1 MLSGSGLKN
10 RDDHRHHAIDAAVIG
25 ITDHGLL
32 QSFAKASASARES
45 NLDRLVASMPLPWP
59 NYRDHVERAVN
70 NIIVSHKPDHGYQ
83 GAMHEETAWG
93 LREAGEV
100 TRKVRPAE
108 GGVRERVFEN
118 KKVIRISSSKNI
130 ERHGLNADGE
140 PKAYKGYVGG
150 SNYCM
155 EIWCDEQ
162 NKWRSDVISTFD
174 AYRKVAQSG
183 EVEGLRRLRDPVLSQ
198 SGKPLVMRLMNN
210 DLVCIKLDG
219 NLKIM
224 RVVKMASSGVIT
236 LASHNEANTHSRN
249 ADNENSFKYLS
260 KVAGSLRAAEA
271 RHVTVSPVGDL
282 SDPGFKG

>member
-1 MLSGSGLKN
+1 
-10 RDDHRHHAIDAAVIG
+10 
-25 ITDHGLL
+25 
-32 QSFAKASASARES
+32 
-45 NLDRLVASMPLPWP
+45 
-59 NYRDHVERAVN
+59 
-70 NIIVSHKPDHGYQ
+70 
-83 GAMHEETAWG
+83 
-93 LREAGEV
+93 
-100 TRKVRPAE
+100 
-108 GGVRERVFEN
+108 
-118 KKVIRISSSKNI
+118 
-130 ERHGLNADGE
+130 
-140 PKAYKGYVGG
+140 
-150 SNYCM
+150 M